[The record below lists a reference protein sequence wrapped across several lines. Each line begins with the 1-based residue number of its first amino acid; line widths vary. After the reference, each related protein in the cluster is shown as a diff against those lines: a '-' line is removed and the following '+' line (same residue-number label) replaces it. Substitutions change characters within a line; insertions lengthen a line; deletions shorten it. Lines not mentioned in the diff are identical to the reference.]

1 MLQNSKNLESKI
13 YNINNKGYK
22 AYQNFKGAYDFGRY
36 QLFIKAENPLK
47 GGAAISGWEENSLP
61 GGQPY
66 IWLSLRSGCFLG
78 VLC

>member
-36 QLFIKAENPLK
+36 QLFIKAENPL
-47 GGAAISGWEENSLP
+47 
-61 GGQPY
+61 
-66 IWLSLRSGCFLG
+66 WLCTSA
-78 VLC
+78 